1 MSVKDLTRHL
11 MPSLVVVNTLDFA
24 GDVESS
30 GTGFVVDPN
39 GIIATSLHT
48 IPQGRMIQV
57 RFSDGRMVAVQSVHA
72 FDRTAD
78 LALLKIDAKDLP
90 ALPLGDSDALEQ
102 GESIVAI
109 GHPQGQNFSVV
120 EGVVSA
126 RRDIDQLKDM
136 IQVAMP
142 TEQGNSGGPIVDRQ
156 GTVFGVVAMKHA
168 IERNLGFA
176 VPINALKPLV
186 EKPNPIPMERWVTIG
201 RLNPKQWKTI
211 HGAHWSQQAGHIHV
225 HTAGTGFGGR
235 SLCISQEAVPK
246 RPYELAVWT
255 RLDDESGAAGLAFES
270 NGGDV
275 HYGFYPTGG
284 NLRLTRFEGPS
295 VWNWSIIQ
303 TVPSDHYRPGDWNH
317 IKVRVTDEGIQC
329 FVNEQLVIESD
340 DVKLKR
346 GRVGLAKFRHTKAVF
361 RGFQVGAEVESSS
374 VPEELETGI
383 REQISRLDVGSYP
396 DPKMVDNLKSNS
408 QAARSVLQDRA
419 QELEREAERLR
430 QLADWVH
437 TKRIEEELVSELG
450 KKEADIDLF
459 YCALLLAKNDD
470 PELDVPAYL
479 KMLDAMVDEL
489 RKRVPA
495 KTDDSKKLSAL
506 NEYLFKENGFHGS
519 RFTSNNCY
527 VNRVLDDREGL
538 DITLAV
544 VYLDLARRIG
554 IKGLSGA
561 RTRERF
567 MVHYQPAGENGR
579 LIDVYDGGKMLGS
592 GESMI
597 LLRMEE
603 HEPETKRQ
611 IIGRILRRLMTP
623 VSERGG
629 EAKLAQYCE
638 LAVEVEPKLDIVR
651 VQRALARWQSGNV
664 DGARADL
671 VWLLEHD
678 SPNVNRRRVESL
690 LRDLERVQR
699 ESP

>member
-1 MSVKDLTRHL
+1 MARIGVNRRGISTCTR
-11 MPSLVVVNTLDFA
+11 P
-24 GDVESS
+24 E
-30 GTGFVVDPN
+30 P
-39 GIIATSLHT
+39 
-48 IPQGRMIQV
+48 
-57 RFSDGRMVAVQSVHA
+57 
-72 FDRTAD
+72 
-78 LALLKIDAKDLP
+78 
-90 ALPLGDSDALEQ
+90 DS
-102 GESIVAI
+102 
-109 GHPQGQNFSVV
+109 
-120 EGVVSA
+120 EGVPFAS
-126 RRDIDQLKDM
+126 RRKRY
-136 IQVAMP
+136 
-142 TEQGNSGGPIVDRQ
+142 S
-156 GTVFGVVAMKHA
+156 
-168 IERNLGFA
+168 
-176 VPINALKPLV
+176 
-186 EKPNPIPMERWVTIG
+186 
-201 RLNPKQWKTI
+201 
-211 HGAHWSQQAGHIHV
+211 
-225 HTAGTGFGGR
+225 
-235 SLCISQEAVPK
+235 K

-361 RGFQVGAEVESSS
+361 RGFQVGAEVVSSS

-470 PELDVPAYL
+470 PELDMPAYL

-495 KTDDSKKLSAL
+495 KADDSKKLSAL

-629 EAKLAQYCE
+629 RPSWHSTANWRWKWNRNWISSAFNGPWRAGNQ
-638 LAVEVEPKLDIVR
+638 ATWMVPVR
-651 VQRALARWQSGNV
+651 TLCGCWNTTRQT
-664 DGARADL
+664 
-671 VWLLEHD
+671 
-678 SPNVNRRRVESL
+678 
-690 LRDLERVQR
+690 
-699 ESP
+699 